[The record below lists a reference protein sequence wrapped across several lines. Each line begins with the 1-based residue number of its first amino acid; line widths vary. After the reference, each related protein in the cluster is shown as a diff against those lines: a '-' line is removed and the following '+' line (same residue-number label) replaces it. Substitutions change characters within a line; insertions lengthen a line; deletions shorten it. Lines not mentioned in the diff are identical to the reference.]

1 VTAPPAMLEGIRV
14 LELGQ
19 VIAGNYAGIIL
30 ADMGAEVIKV
40 EPPQGDA
47 ARNAAIAPLRGESAI
62 HLFMN
67 RGKFSVSL
75 DLKNPEGLEIFRSL
89 VAKSDVVIDN
99 FRPGVMARLGIDHAA
114 LTAIRPDIITC
125 TITGFGETGPHKDRS
140 AYDLVVQAYSGHL
153 HITGEADGPPS
164 RVGIPLADIAGGLY
178 ACMGILGALIGKL
191 LHGTGQHI
199 DIAML
204 DSLVSLLSYDGL
216 NHLNSG
222 KDVSR
227 HGTAHA
233 YMVPW
238 QAFAVKDGY
247 IVIAAREDKHWLRL
261 ADAIGRPD
269 LKVDARTA
277 DNLSRVANRLF
288 TVGLLEESFLTKTK
302 SEWMTILDAHDI
314 PAAPVNDLPAV
325 FSDPQV
331 LARGLIQTYEHPTLG
346 PIRYMPSPMQFSGWQ
361 LPNRTAPMLG
371 QHTREILG
379 EQLGLE
385 DSDVDVL
392 IQQGAV
398 RAWPEQEPSATPAA
412 AGERRA

>member
-1 VTAPPAMLEGIRV
+1 MARAMLDGVRV

-30 ADMGAEVIKV
+30 ADMGADVVKI
-40 EPPQGDA
+40 EPPRGDA

-67 RGKFSVSL
+67 RGKRSVSL
-75 DLKNPEGLEIFRSL
+75 DLKNPEGLALFRRL
-89 VAKSDVVIDN
+89 VEHADIVIDN
-99 FRPGVMARLGIDHAA
+99 FRPGVMARLGIDHDSLA
-114 LTAIRPDIITC
+114 AIRPDIISC
-125 TITGFGETGPHKDRS
+125 TITGFGETGPHRNRS

-153 HITGEADGPPS
+153 HITGEPDGPPS

-178 ACMGILGALIGKL
+178 ACIGILGALVGKV
-191 LHGTGQHI
+191 LHGTGQHL

-222 KDVSR
+222 ADVSR

-233 YMVPW
+233 FMVPW
-238 QAFAVKDGY
+238 QAFAVSDGY

-261 ADAIGRPD
+261 CDAIDRPD
-269 LKVDARTA
+269 LKTDVRTA
-277 DNLSRVANRLF
+277 DNLSRVGNRLF
-288 TVGLLEESFLTKTK
+288 TVGLLEEAFLTKTK
-302 SEWMTILDAHDI
+302 AEWMTILDTYDI

-331 LARGLIQTYEHPTLG
+331 IARGLVQTYEHPTLG
-346 PIRYMPSPMQFSGWQ
+346 PIRYVPSPMQFSAWQ
-361 LPNRTAPMLG
+361 MPNRTAPMLG
-371 QHTREILG
+371 QHTREVLSA
-379 EQLGLE
+379 QLGLS
-385 DSDVDVL
+385 DADVDALAEKGVARL
-392 IQQGAV
+392 WPDADAV
-398 RAWPEQEPSATPAA
+398 GVAS
-412 AGERRA
+412 